1 MKTIPLSQDFAM
13 FLLAMLPIILMAYYA
28 YVFGYGGVFNTSSC
42 YTLRVETSNV
52 SWVRMAGE
60 TEADDASVIEGP
72 LSIYPNPSNGTLNI
86 RLQPEADINQTVTV
100 YNNLGQLV
108 ESYNLN
114 FTKEQPAV
122 EIRMN
127 DLTDGIY
134 FVRVYDGN
142 TVQTSKVLLRK

>member
-1 MKTIPLSQDFAM
+1 
-13 FLLAMLPIILMAYYA
+13 
-28 YVFGYGGVFNTSSC
+28 
-42 YTLRVETSNV
+42 
-52 SWVRMAGE
+52 MAGDV
-60 TEADDASVIEGP
+60 EADDASVIEGP
-72 LSIYPNPSNGTLNI
+72 LSVYPNPSNGTLNI
-86 RLQPEADINQTVTV
+86 RLQPEADINQTVSV

-134 FVRVYDGN
+134 FVRVFDGN
-142 TVQTSKVLLRK
+142 TVQTRKVLLRK

>member
-1 MKTIPLSQDFAM
+1 
-13 FLLAMLPIILMAYYA
+13 
-28 YVFGYGGVFNTSSC
+28 
-42 YTLRVETSNV
+42 
-52 SWVRMAGE
+52 MAGE
-60 TEADDASVIEGP
+60 AEADDATVIDGP

-86 RLQPEADINQTVTV
+86 RLHPEADINQTVSV

-108 ESYNLN
+108 ESYDLN

-134 FVRVYDGN
+134 FVRVFDGN
-142 TVQTSKVLLRK
+142 EVQTRKIFIRK